1 MLTILQSIKGL
12 RQEGGHQNYEIN
24 SLKLVILNMIKFDY
38 VCVDRAL
45 LLVFFK
51 NLNHCNVR
59 LKKNLK
65 PSIVK
70 SRGPICLADHP
81 FVPQDFF

>member
-24 SLKLVILNMIKFDY
+24 SLKLVILNMITGKFDY
-38 VCVDRAL
+38 VCADRDL

-51 NLNHCNVR
+51 N
-59 LKKNLK
+59 
-65 PSIVK
+65 
-70 SRGPICLADHP
+70 
-81 FVPQDFF
+81 

>member
-38 VCVDRAL
+38 VCADRAL

-51 NLNHCNVR
+51 N
-59 LKKNLK
+59 
-65 PSIVK
+65 
-70 SRGPICLADHP
+70 
-81 FVPQDFF
+81 